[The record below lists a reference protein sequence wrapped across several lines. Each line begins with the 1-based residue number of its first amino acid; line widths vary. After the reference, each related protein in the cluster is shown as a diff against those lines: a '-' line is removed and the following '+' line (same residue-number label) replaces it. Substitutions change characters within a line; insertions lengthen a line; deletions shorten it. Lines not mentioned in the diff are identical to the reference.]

1 MNKVII
7 EKDNLQHNINVIKNR
22 VGGFRNDKGKG
33 IKIIAVLKG
42 NAYGMDTLLVARRLI
57 DNNINFFAVSEVTE
71 AIYLRNKGFQNPILL
86 LQSTKI
92 KETLEKIVEHNL
104 IATVSSTEEIEL
116 LNEIAKKENK
126 TVDAHLKIDTGF
138 GRFGFYI
145 DEESARKLSE
155 VLHKCENLRVTG
167 TYSHFIESYSDSD
180 KITRKQFNDFID
192 VIALLKKNKI
202 ETGLLHICNSS
213 ALFKYPEMYL
223 NAVRVGSA
231 FTGRLQISNLTGLK
245 KVGYFETKVCE
256 IRELKKDS
264 TVGYSGTAKLNR
276 DTKIAIAE
284 AGYAEGIGV
293 TGPKDSVRLIDK
305 LRKIKLALTTLSQD
319 GRKYVTINN
328 KQYPILGRIGM
339 KNFMID
345 ITGSNDVQV
354 GNKIKVDVNLL
365 FVDSKIKRQEI

>member
-57 DNNINFFAVSEVTE
+57 DSNINFFAVSEVTE

-284 AGYAEGIGV
+284 AGYAEGVGV

-345 ITGSNDVQV
+345 ITGSNDIQV

>member
-42 NAYGMDTLLVARRLI
+42 NAYGMDMLLVARRLL
-57 DNNINFFAVSEVTE
+57 DSNINFFAVSEVWE
-71 AIYLRNKGFQNPILL
+71 ALYLREKGFSNPILL

-92 KETLEKIVEHNL
+92 KETLEQIVENNL
-104 IATVSSTEEIEL
+104 TATVSSNDEIKL
-116 LNEIAKKENK
+116 LNEIAKNK
-126 TVDAHLKIDTGF
+126 NKIVDIHLKIDTGF

-145 DEESARKLSE
+145 DEDAAVALHE
-155 VLHKCENLRVTG
+155 VLVKCNNVKVTG
-167 TYSHFIESYSDSD
+167 TYSHFIESYSDDS
-180 KITRKQFNDFID
+180 KITRMQFNSFID
-192 VIALLKKNKI
+192 TIALLKKNKV

-213 ALFKYPEMYL
+213 ALFKYPDMYL
-223 NAVRVGSA
+223 NAVRIGSA

-245 KVGYFETKVCE
+245 KVGYLETKVCE
-256 IRELKKDS
+256 IRTLKAG
-264 TVGYSGTAKLNR
+264 TTIGYSGTHKLKQ
-276 DTKIAIAE
+276 DTKVAIAE
-284 AGYAEGIGV
+284 AGYADGVGV

-305 LRKIKLALTTLSQD
+305 LRKIKLALTTLVQD

-345 ITGSNDVQV
+345 ISNSNVKIGD
-354 GNKIKVDVNLL
+354 KIKVDVNLL

>member
-42 NAYGMDTLLVARRLI
+42 NAYGMDMLLVARRLI
-57 DNNINFFAVSEVTE
+57 DSNINFFAVSEASE
-71 AIYLRNKGFQNPILL
+71 ALYLREKGFSNPILL
-86 LQSTKI
+86 LQSTKVR
-92 KETLEKIVEHNL
+92 ETLEQIVEHNL
-104 IATVSSTEEIEL
+104 TATVSSNEEIKL
-116 LNEIAKKENK
+116 LNDIAKSKNK
-126 TVDAHLKIDTGF
+126 TVDVHLKIDTGF
-138 GRFGFYI
+138 GRFGFYV
-145 DEESARKLSE
+145 DENMAVALRELLSNCNNI
-155 VLHKCENLRVTG
+155 KVTG

-192 VIALLKKNKI
+192 AIALLKKNKI

-223 NAVRVGSA
+223 NAIRIGSA
-231 FTGRLQISNLTGLK
+231 FTGRLQISDITGLK
-245 KVGYFETKVCE
+245 KVGYLETRVCE
-256 IRELKKDS
+256 IRTLKAGT
-264 TVGYSGTAKLNR
+264 TVGYSGTIKLKE
-276 DTKIAIAE
+276 DTKVAIAE
-284 AGYAEGIGV
+284 AGYAEGVGV

-305 LRKIKLALTTLSQD
+305 LRKIKTALATLTKD
-319 GRKYVTINN
+319 GRKYVTINS

-345 ITGSNDVQV
+345 ISNSNVKIGD
-354 GNKIKVDVNLL
+354 KIKVDVNLL